1 MTVFE
6 EKLRDFVLKGISF
19 EHTSPS
25 DVKVIGN
32 NVYGTQT
39 IVLSYEYGYSSTLAY
54 KPAFSEEWLF
64 PYEYVDDEVV
74 NYVESILHRILSKHR
89 KNFKYL

>member
-6 EKLRDFVLKGISF
+6 EKLVAFVLKGTPFGYTFSSGIRVSG
-19 EHTSPS
+19 
-25 DVKVIGN
+25 DN
-32 NVYGTQT
+32 LYGTQT
-39 IVLSYEYGYSSTLAY
+39 LVLHESPIRTLAC

-64 PYEYVDDEVV
+64 AYEYVDDAAA
-74 NYVESILHRILSKHR
+74 NYLESVLHRILSTHR

>member
-6 EKLRDFVLKGISF
+6 EKLVDFVLKGTPFLHIANSGI
-19 EHTSPS
+19 E
-25 DVKVIGN
+25 VIGN
-32 NVYGTQT
+32 NFYDTQILVLSGISATT
-39 IVLSYEYGYSSTLAY
+39 IVV

-64 PYEYVDDEVV
+64 QYECVDNETA
-74 NYVESILHRILSKHR
+74 NYVESVLHRILSKHR